1 MNTRIVKAR
10 KPILAL
16 FLGVTLGSSISMSN
30 AETMPH
36 STEAQPWLMTD
47 QLVGVDAADLDGDG
61 VPNSRDKD
69 YNPDGDADGDGISNK
84 EEYDNGSDPLDPNSP
99 MISEDEDQ
107 GDDDSANDVEQEADP
122 HMDTEEE
129 EAHEDE
135 LFGLEG

>member
-1 MNTRIVKAR
+1 
-10 KPILAL
+10 
-16 FLGVTLGSSISMSN
+16 MSN

-61 VPNSRDKD
+61 VPNSRDKDKD

-122 HMDTEEE
+122 HTDTMDTDEE

-135 LFGLEG
+135 WFGLEG